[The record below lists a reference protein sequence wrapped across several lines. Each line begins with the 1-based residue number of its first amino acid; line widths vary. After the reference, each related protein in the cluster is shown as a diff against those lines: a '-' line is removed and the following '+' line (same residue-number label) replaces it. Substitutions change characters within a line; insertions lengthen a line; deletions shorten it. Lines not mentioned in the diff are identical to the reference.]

1 MAALATL
8 AILRVIAVSS
18 PPKDNEKFQVKCITF
33 SQPPVGNAALRE
45 YVAYISQTLTVFT
58 TEDKCFFFFF
68 FFFFFILSSFF

>member
-18 PPKDNEKFQVKCITF
+18 PLKDNEKFQVKCITF

-45 YVAYISQTLTVFT
+45 YVAYISQTLVVFII
-58 TEDKCFFFFF
+58 EDKCFFFKYDFTC
-68 FFFFFILSSFF
+68 